1 MKIHLYGKALY
12 WHMIRIAFF
21 YLAAPLQGGGLLYAE
36 ATNAQL
42 LNQPVFLDVKNAPVA
57 QVLRQ
62 IEQQTE
68 VRFVYTNNL
77 LDEAGNVTIAVRQ
90 QRALEVLNEL
100 FKPLAIQFEEKEKG
114 FVILKKRFD
123 ESGTENTVG
132 LKLEDPAIGE
142 TGAQQSQVAGKVI
155 AVADRQP
162 LAGVTVTN
170 KRTGAIAMTDAEGTY
185 RIEALATDV
194 LVFSYVGYQEHE
206 EPAKQ
211 DIVVQLVE
219 SSTDLDEV
227 VVVAYGTTRERDL
240 TGSLSTIDNK
250 LLTNRSN
257 STVSRAL
264 EGAAPGIQV
273 SAVDGQPGLDMGI
286 RVRGLGSAS
295 QNTSNALVVIDG
307 VPAQNA
313 NPLST
318 INPKDIENVTIL
330 KDAASTALYGSRGA
344 NGVVLITTKRGNKGV
359 PRISFEGRTGMNQ
372 VGPYQFDK
380 ILDPKDI
387 YEFAWLSIYNSARYG
402 VDGSGVSKSYT
413 TNVRNPNMSH
423 EDAA

>member
-1 MKIHLYGKALY
+1 
-12 WHMIRIAFF
+12 MIRIAFF